1 MAQARPDTGKVDQ
14 LCLQLPPLAAIAGI
28 IRVYKTFSRG
38 LEILLPG
45 LQLLDLHAFF
55 FAATQQHLKFFHHR
69 NLQCSDPYKEDAD
82 SRGIVWISNLIFHI
96 SVKRR
101 ILN

>member
-14 LCLQLPPLAAIAGI
+14 LCLQLPLLAAIAGI

-55 FAATQQHLKFFHHR
+55 
-69 NLQCSDPYKEDAD
+69 LQP
-82 SRGIVWISNLIFHI
+82 
-96 SVKRR
+96 
-101 ILN
+101 LNSI